1 MTKTRQSLR
10 IGTDIGGTFTD
21 FVAIDD
27 VTGALRLEKT
37 LTTPRD
43 PSEGIFN
50 GLDLLAKE
58 QASPLNECATLV
70 HGTTLVINALIERRG
85 AVTALITTRGFRDVL
100 EMRNE
105 LRYDVYDLQIEYPK
119 PLIPR
124 ALRMEVAERIS
135 AEGAVLERPTL
146 EEVRSIV
153 ADLRAAKAISV
164 AVCLLNSYA
173 NPENERAIGKMLA
186 AEAPE
191 LSVSLSS
198 DVLPQIKEYE
208 RASTT
213 AANAYVKPLV
223 DAYLAKIGEGLGERG
238 FTGELYVMQSGGG
251 VLAAD
256 VAREFPIRVLESGP
270 AGGVAAARWWGKL
283 VDEHNLL
290 CFDMGGT
297 TAKLCTIAR
306 GEALVAEEYEAAR
319 VYRFKRGSG
328 FAVSVPV
335 FDLLEIGTG
344 GGSIARIDHLGLLK
358 VGPQSSGASP
368 GPACY
373 GLGGTNPT
381 VTDAD
386 VALGY
391 LDPGY
396 FLGGSMR
403 LQPERAADAIA
414 SGVAKALGGLSAVEA
429 AYGIHELANED
440 MASAGRLHLA
450 ERGEDIAAMSM
461 VACGGAGPVHAYG
474 LARKLGVKKLI
485 VPPGAGVMSALGM
498 LVEDLAIDRVRTAR
512 GLLAVAVPATL
523 EKLYADMLVEAAH
536 FLKTPPDTLEAEHI
550 ADLRYR
556 GQGYNVRVKLG
567 RGALS
572 VAGIRERF
580 EAEYKLH
587 YGRIYTDVDIE
598 LVNLRLN
605 ARRPAASPFVPAK
618 LAAATSGVES
628 ARKGTRRAYFGAA
641 GHVECPVYDRYK
653 LAAGHRHAGAA
664 FVEERETTTVIGPG
678 GAFTVNEY
686 GMLMIDVA

>member
-1 MTKTRQSLR
+1 MSNSRRAVR

-27 VTGALRLEKT
+27 ATGALRIEKT

-50 GLDLLAKE
+50 GLDLLAQE
-58 QASPLNECATLV
+58 HDSPLSACSTVV
-70 HGTTLVINALIERRG
+70 HGTTLVINALIERKG
-85 AVTALITTRGFRDVL
+85 SVTALITTQGFRDVL

-105 LRYDVYDLQIEYPK
+105 LRYDVYDLQIEYPR
-119 PLIPR
+119 PLVAR
-124 ALRMEVAERIS
+124 ALRMEVAERTS
-135 AEGAVLERPTL
+135 AEGAVLERPAR
-146 EEVRSIV
+146 EAVRTIV
-153 ADLRAAKAISV
+153 AALRSEKVRSV

-173 NPENERAIGKMLA
+173 NPENERAIGAMLA
-186 AEAPE
+186 EDAPE

-198 DVLPQIKEYE
+198 EVLPQIKEYE
-208 RASTT
+208 RTSTT
-213 AANAYVKPLV
+213 VANAYVKPLV
-223 DAYLAKIGEGLGERG
+223 DAYLARIGAGLADRG
-238 FTGELYVMQSGGG
+238 FAGELYVMQSGGG

-270 AGGVAAARWWGKL
+270 AAGVAAARWWGER
-283 VDEHNLL
+283 VGEANLL

-306 GEALVAEEYEAAR
+306 GAALVAEEYEAAR

-328 FAVSVPV
+328 FAISVPV

-358 VGPQSSGASP
+358 VGPQSSGALP

-373 GLGGTNPT
+373 GLGGRDPT

-391 LDPGY
+391 LDPDY

-403 LQPERAADAIA
+403 LQPERAVDAIGV
-414 SGVAKALGGLSAVEA
+414 SVAKQLGGIGAIEA

-440 MASAGRLHLA
+440 MASAGRLHLS

-474 LARKLGVKKLI
+474 LAQKLGVKKLI

-498 LVEDLAIDRVRTAR
+498 LVEELAIDRVRTNR
-512 GLLAVAVPATL
+512 ISLAAASPPEL
-523 EKLYADMLVEAAH
+523 DRHYAQMLIEAAH
-536 FLKTPPDTLEAEHI
+536 LLKVAPDTLKAERI

-556 GQGYNVRVKLG
+556 GQGYNVRVSLG
-567 RGALS
+567 AAALDTAS
-572 VAGIRERF
+572 IRERF

-587 YGRIYTDVDIE
+587 YGRVYSDVEIE

-605 ARRPAASPFVPAK
+605 ARQPAAKPFVPAK
-618 LAAATSGVES
+618 LAAAAGGIES
-628 ARKGTRRAYFGAA
+628 ARKGTRRACFGSA
-641 GHVECPVYDRYK
+641 GYLECPVFDRYK
-653 LAAGHRHAGAA
+653 LGAGHGYAGAA
-664 FVEERETTTVIGPG
+664 LVEERETTTVVGPG
-678 GAFTVNEY
+678 GEFSVNEY
-686 GMLMIDVA
+686 GMLMIDVR